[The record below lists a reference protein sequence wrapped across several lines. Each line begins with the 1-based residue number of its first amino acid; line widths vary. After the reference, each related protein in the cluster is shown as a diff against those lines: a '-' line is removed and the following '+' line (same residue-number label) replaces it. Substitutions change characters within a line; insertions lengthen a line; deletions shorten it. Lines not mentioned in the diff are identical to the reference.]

1 LNSPSLKKNIHGNN
15 FKKIVISLMQVNSF
29 LFCGVVN
36 PILWSLSRQSIC
48 VLENHMAAGSLRSF
62 YIRDSKGLAGAA
74 AAG

>member
-1 LNSPSLKKNIHGNN
+1 
-15 FKKIVISLMQVNSF
+15 MQVNSF